1 MSRYAKFI
9 SAALAALGVI
19 VSAGVLDGDAQEWAS
34 SIVAALGAA
43 LVYLIPNVAPE
54 GEAPRPDISE
64 LG

>member
-43 LVYLIPNVAPE
+43 LVYLIPNTPPA
-54 GEAPRPDISE
+54 GEPSDPTVSE
-64 LG
+64 VG